1 MKKGDDYVMK
11 INAGMIIKI
20 AVSVASLAIGLAEK
34 TLASRELDRKVASKV
49 AEALQNQ
56 AKES

>member
-1 MKKGDDYVMK
+1 MK